1 MNKVY
6 YYHLVPISE
15 CYQLWKKGEY
25 PGHLLYGLT
34 HLCKYGLDAIYDDIP
49 FNPFKSRIRLM
60 FYMLKML
67 VFSGKKYDIVYAVTF
82 RGLELVIFLRALGLF
97 KKPIA
102 VWHHTAIVVPSNK
115 IKRFL
120 SAFFYKGIDKMFFFS
135 DELMT
140 RSLQTG
146 KVKRENASVVHWGPD
161 LEYYMTFSKP
171 TRDKNQF
178 ISTGTEH
185 RDFITL
191 LNAFNDSK
199 VSAPC
204 RLYIRKSQ
212 ENSVCMNFKV
222 SELSSNIFLNF
233 GNWSQ
238 YECTHFVNEAN
249 VVVICCLNYPYTI
262 GLTTLVEAWALGKA
276 VIVTDNPTFPI
287 DVEKEGV
294 GLKVPYDDVD
304 GWIQAINYLEE
315 KPEVVIEMGKKAKS
329 LACDLYNLD
338 KLSEEVAKTL
348 LLLTKNS
355 N

>member
-102 VWHHTAIVVPSNK
+102 VWHHTAIVIPDNK
-115 IKRFL
+115 VKRIF
-120 SAFFYKGIDKMFFFS
+120 SAFFYRGIDKMFFFS
-135 DELMT
+135 DELMN
-140 RSLQTG
+140 RSLLTR
-146 KVKRENASVVHWGPD
+146 KVERENANVVHWGAD
-161 LEYYMTFSKP
+161 LDYYAAFHKQA
-171 TRDKNQF
+171 RDRIRF
-178 ISTGTEH
+178 VSTGAEH

-199 VSAPC
+199 ISASC
-204 RLYIRKSQ
+204 YFYIKKSQ
-212 ENSVCMNFKV
+212 ENYIQMNFNESK
-222 SELSSNIFLNF
+222 LSSNIHLSF
-233 GNWSQ
+233 GDWSQ
-238 YECTHFVNEAN
+238 NECTHFVEEAD

-294 GLKVPYDDVD
+294 GIKVPYGDVNS
-304 GWIQAINYLEE
+304 WIKAIDYLA
-315 KPEVVIEMGKKAKS
+315 KNPEVVIKMGKRGKE
-329 LACDLYNLD
+329 LAQNFYNLN
-338 KLSEEVAKTL
+338 KLTEDVTETL
-348 LLLTKNS
+348 LFFDKKP
-355 N
+355 